1 MFEVRFFLLFHIPVL
16 DSLYLLISLT
26 QLRSLPRQPEE
37 TLKEDFLFPM
47 SNRLSYASSP
57 ESDGDLKTHS
67 LYDDHDAS
75 PTLARRPDASPTLAR
90 RPDASPTT
98 PVRRPM
104 VRSSSDPSIAT
115 LDNIPG
121 IPPYQ
126 APPSYLPDGRHV
138 SVCGDVVYCI

>member
-1 MFEVRFFLLFHIPVL
+1 MCWYLSNTSLL
-16 DSLYLLISLT
+16 S
-26 QLRSLPRQPEE
+26 RQPEE

-57 ESDGDLKTHS
+57 ESDGEIKTHS
-67 LYDDHDAS
+67 LYDDNDAS
-75 PTLARRPDASPTLAR
+75 PTLVRRPNASP
-90 RPDASPTT
+90 T

-115 LDNIPG
+115 VDNIPG

-126 APPSYLPDGRHV
+126 APPSYLGEARHV
-138 SVCGDVVYCI
+138 SVAMSFTKFKYNFDVMKAFLYNYAFPAL